1 MHSRMDKGMSKTT
14 IRIIIGFVIAL
25 VIVPIV
31 VLSILTS
38 LSGSNSQQ
46 LTNNP
51 PARSD
56 DEVAAAIAKSN
67 QYLHDSDGKP
77 TFKLLKAK
85 RLANNW
91 YMAWVDSPTTKVLI
105 NDPSLSADY
114 MTVVLGPSTT
124 FNASDTYSKGIPQ
137 QVFGDFVNA
146 KMD

>member
-1 MHSRMDKGMSKTT
+1 MSKTT
-14 IRIIIGFVIAL
+14 IRIIIGLVIAL
-25 VIVPIV
+25 VVVPIV
-31 VLSILTS
+31 VLSVLTS

-51 PARSD
+51 PVRTD
-56 DEVAAAIAKSN
+56 DEVAAAIAKSS
-67 QYLHDSDGKP
+67 QYLHDSSGKP
-77 TFKLLKAK
+77 TFKLLKTK

-91 YMAWVDSPTTKVLI
+91 YMAWIDSSTTKVLI

-114 MTVVLGPSTT
+114 MTTVLGPSTT

-137 QVFGDFVNA
+137 QVFGDFINA

>member
-1 MHSRMDKGMSKTT
+1 MSKTT
-14 IRIIIGFVIAL
+14 IKIIIGLVIAL
-25 VIVPIV
+25 IVVPVV

-67 QYLHDSDGKP
+67 QYLHDSSGKP
-77 TFKLLKAK
+77 TFKLLKVK

-91 YMAWVDSPTTKVLI
+91 YMAWIDSATTKVLI
-105 NDPSLSADY
+105 NDPSLSANY
-114 MTVVLGPSTT
+114 MTAVLGPSTS
-124 FNASDTYSKGIPQ
+124 FNISDTYSKGIPQ